1 MQDTEHDDIFY
12 DVEVALRALRPV
24 AVPEEFF
31 RAVEAALSADETG
44 AVPAENTV
52 AFAAAPHFSFRRVTT
67 SAALLLGAVGLGVWG
82 FSAADD
88 DESEPAQNLFA
99 NGNSPEETPASHG
112 DFRLVNIERRLN
124 SRTPAG
130 EVVRNNDGSFSRTV
144 RYSYMDEYRW
154 ENDETDSAYV
164 ELRPHEELVSM
175 EMPVY

>member
-1 MQDTEHDDIFY
+1 MQDIEHDDIFY
-12 DVEVALRALRPV
+12 DVEVALKKLRPV

-31 RAVEAALSADETG
+31 RIVEAALSADETSV
-44 AVPAENTV
+44 APAENTV

-67 SAALLLGAVGLGVWG
+67 SAAILLGAVGLGVWG
-82 FSAADD
+82 ISSATD
-88 DESEPAQNLFA
+88 DESDPAQNLFA
-99 NGNSPEETPASHG
+99 SGASPEETTASRD
-112 DFRLVNIERRLN
+112 DFHLVNIERRLN
-124 SRTPAG
+124 SRTPG
-130 EVVRNNDGSFSRTV
+130 EVVRNTDGSFSRTV